1 MEADH
6 EFLAHIFMISAICSK
21 NQADLLMIQSKPNYF
36 EVPLFFLNVVIV
48 NVVFVPL
55 LVVADSIIFSFSQ

>member
-1 MEADH
+1 M
-6 EFLAHIFMISAICSK
+6 K
-21 NQADLLMIQSKPNYF
+21 QSKPNYF

-55 LVVADSIIFSFSQ
+55 LVVADPTIFSFSQ